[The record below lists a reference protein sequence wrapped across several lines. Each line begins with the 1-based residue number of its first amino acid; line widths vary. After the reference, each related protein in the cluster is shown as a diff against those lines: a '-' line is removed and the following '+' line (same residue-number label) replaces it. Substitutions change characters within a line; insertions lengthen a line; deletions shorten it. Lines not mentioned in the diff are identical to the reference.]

1 MNNAKDT
8 VRSLLDRMPDDC
20 SMDDVLY
27 QLYVVQQIELGRA
40 DADAGR
46 LISHDEVARRLR
58 DKWVLGAA
66 G

>member
-1 MNNAKDT
+1 MNAKDT
-8 VRSLLDRMPDDC
+8 VRSLLDRLPDDC

-27 QLYVVQQIELGRA
+27 HLYVVQQIELGRT

-58 DKWVLGAA
+58 QKWLLGAA